1 MLKGLPTPLQEN
13 TPYMMSLQGMKSDS
27 LQLNL
32 VGQKAKLRLQLIV
45 THPLPF
51 PQGHEET
58 LPEMGEIF
66 M

>member
-1 MLKGLPTPLQEN
+1 
-13 TPYMMSLQGMKSDS
+13 MKSDS

-32 VGQKAKLRLQLIV
+32 VGQKAELTLQLIL
-45 THPLPF
+45 THPLRF

-66 M
+66 TQFQCWRRNP